1 MKNKL
6 FRLIAGVALVSASIS
21 AGSQTAVRDYVNL
34 RSKAVDAIHAQY
46 SDQGNERL
54 SRVADKSLQAV
65 RTKLKELVGPIDV
78 TGFPRGG
85 ESILGS
91 REDDQYEGLDG
102 IAATSLDKKTKLF
115 VTTVPL
121 MRAWLA
127 SHHKEVKSYSSLQK
141 LLGTEVFYNA
151 TAAISGE
158 AAVYA
163 YGEIPVTIRG
173 DGSIARAILFAL
185 GQDDPAPNPP
195 DSIAVTV
202 MRNERIYIFT
212 EEAKVGNIPG
222 CAESSRDA
230 SIGFEQCFA
239 KRLPSQSTYPRL
251 TGQAQS
257 LVDRILPP
265 QRH

>member
-1 MKNKL
+1 MKNKF
-6 FRLIAGVALVSASIS
+6 FRLVAGVALVSASIS
-21 AGSQTAVRDYVNL
+21 ASSQTAVRDYVNL

-78 TGFPRGG
+78 TGFPRSGD
-85 ESILGS
+85 SIIGS

-102 IAATSLDKKTKLF
+102 IAVTSLDKKTNLF

-121 MRAWLA
+121 VRVWLA
-127 SHHKEVKSYSSLQK
+127 SHRKEVKNYSSLQK
-141 LLGTEVFYNA
+141 LLGTEAFYNA
-151 TAAISGE
+151 TATISGD
-158 AAVYA
+158 AAVYG
-163 YGEIPVTIRG
+163 YGEIPVAIRG

-202 MRNERIYIFT
+202 MWNDRIYIFT
-212 EEAKVGNIPG
+212 EKNTVGNIPG

-230 SIGFEQCFA
+230 SISFEQCFA
-239 KRLPSQSTYPRL
+239 KRLLSQSTYPRL
-251 TGQAQS
+251 ISQAQR